1 MASWNASELPERDR
15 FPYWKE
21 VLCEAYIALN
31 PAREGELPFHGE
43 VRAHLLDSINVT
55 TISSSRQK
63 VHRGRLE
70 ISRMPQEVYFLNL
83 QVKGQCRMMQGGREA
98 LLEPGDFSLVD
109 STEPYLN
116 DYCSDDWTQYSF
128 RIPRALLKPL
138 LRQADKQTAIRIT
151 NANPIASIAVDYLK
165 SIAQNVEHVEAAA
178 TPIANH
184 IVELVAMAAGVS
196 AGEEDRARGALR
208 AQLSR
213 SLVQFISAN
222 AADPELTPAKAAHH
236 FRISVRYVHLLLEE
250 SGETFSRLLL
260 RHRLERCAD
269 ALRAEASGPISEI
282 AFRWGFNDLSH
293 FSRTFRGHFGMA
305 PREYRGR

>member
-31 PAREGELPFHGE
+31 PTLEGERPFRGE

-63 VHRGRLE
+63 IHRRRLE
-70 ISRMPQEVYFLNL
+70 ISRMPREVYFLNF
-83 QVKGQCRMMQGGREA
+83 QVKGQCRMLQGGREA

-109 STEPYLN
+109 STQPYLN

-138 LRQADKQTAIRIT
+138 LRQPDKQTAIRIT
-151 NANPIASIAVDYLK
+151 NANPIASVAGDYLK
-165 SIAQNVEHVEAAA
+165 SIARNVEQIETAA

-196 AGEEDRARGALR
+196 VGAEDRARGALR

-213 SLVQFISAN
+213 SLVRFIGAN
-222 AADPELTPAKAAHH
+222 AADPELTPAKAAQH
-236 FRISVRYVHLLLEE
+236 FKISVRYVHLLLEE

-260 RHRLERCAD
+260 RRRLERCAED
-269 ALRAEASGPISEI
+269 LRAEAVGSIGEI

-293 FSRTFRGHFGMA
+293 FSRTFRGHFGVA
-305 PREYRGR
+305 PRDYRSR